1 MSEPKISLEEV
12 KRVAKLARLAL
23 SDEDARTMQA
33 QMDAI
38 LGYMA
43 ELDALDVSNVT
54 PTFHAVP
61 MNAPLRADVVAR
73 SLPIDEALAA
83 APEAEAGGF
92 AVPKVL
98 EVGE

>member
-1 MSEPKISLEEV
+1 MSEHKISLEEV

-23 SDEDARTMQA
+23 PDEEAQKMQA

-43 ELDALDVSNVT
+43 ELDALDVRDVV
-54 PTFHAVP
+54 PTFHAAP
-61 MNAPLRADVVAR
+61 MDAPLRPDVVAR
-73 SLPIDEALAA
+73 SLPTDEALAA

>member
-1 MSEPKISLEEV
+1 MSDPKISLDEV

-23 SDEDARTMQA
+23 GEDEAARMQA

-43 ELDALDVSNVT
+43 ELDALDVRDVT

-61 MNAPLRADVVAR
+61 MDAPLRPDVVAR
-73 SLPIDEALAA
+73 SLPVSEALAA
-83 APEAEAGGF
+83 APETEANGF